1 MGLLD
6 SIRELDSGS
15 RFAKA
20 RPAPIGNGLMP
31 QQFNNPQP
39 RQAPQGM
46 SSDDKS
52 ALALS
57 LAGSFAGMSGNP
69 NTNSIMAGIEGQR
82 AALAARREKT
92 TALDLAGK
100 KRNATAAYLRK
111 SGREDLA
118 IAMEDNALTAAQALA
133 LAKPVDSSAAI
144 QSYNFYADQFK
155 KSNPDAVP
163 KSFEQYQTDLKAAG
177 VAQPASVGETS
188 WQKAAGTAQVGIF
201 TGNMEKADM
210 ARKTINNVSSLEV
223 LGDAM
228 DSGIVPPF
236 ARGMILEGMSG
247 PIDAYKAMLNTTA
260 LSLKGKGTG
269 PMTDQDF
276 LVLQTTAGS
285 ISANPEARRIVQQ
298 ALTDNSKVSLQ
309 IADISSRAISN
320 DINRLEAT
328 RQINKLM
335 QSSPLTDEM
344 KARLNVL
351 TSGGSATGSGGGGKT
366 IKQINAE
373 LAALK
378 SQRDELTK

>member
-1 MGLLD
+1 MSFFGNN
-6 SIRELDSGS
+6 ELDSKQ
-15 RFAKA
+15 RE
-20 RPAPIGNGLMP
+20 GLLGMASILSGMST
-31 QQFNNPQP
+31 NPNV
-39 RQAPQGM
+39 ALQGM
-46 SSDDKS
+46 ASQGIKGIQAKRKSDT
-52 ALALS
+52 ALAL
-57 LAGSFAGMSGNP
+57 
-69 NTNSIMAGIEGQR
+69 
-82 AALAARREKT
+82 
-92 TALDLAGK
+92 AGK
-100 KRNATAAYLRK
+100 QANATAAYLRNN
-111 SGREDLA
+111 GRGDLA
-118 IAMEDNALTAAQALA
+118 TAVEDKAITASQALA
-133 LAKPVDSSAAI
+133 MFKPKDQSAAI
-144 QSYNFYADQFK
+144 QSYQFYADQFT
-155 KSNPDAVP
+155 KSNPNDTP

-177 VAQPASVGETS
+177 VAQPDVGETS
-188 WQKAAGTAQVGIF
+188 WQKAAGPAQVNLFVSNI
-201 TGNMEKADM
+201 ERADM

-298 ALTDNSKVSLQ
+298 ALTDNSRISLQ

-351 TSGGSATGSGGGGKT
+351 TSGGSAAGSGGGVGGKT

-373 LAALK
+373 LLALQK
-378 SQRDELTK
+378 QRDALAN